1 MLALTRGAPLS
12 LANLLSSIRPT
23 DHVFTGVYESQ
34 DGSKNVIGQIHQSQN
49 LSSAHLSYLLQ
60 PEENDAF
67 DLVVLLEGLIK
78 QAGHWGAKQVIADLA
93 IDADFLPQFRKAG
106 FSVWAKQRVFKCE
119 SGTLVESNLDKRW
132 RTWTSGDIHAMRSLY
147 LTLVPPLI
155 QPVEPLTRREKL
167 GLVYYD
173 DNGVLQAYAD
183 LVYGPAGAWVLPL
196 IHPEAKENMTE
207 LLLQMLM
214 DLPGLNGR
222 DVFVTVRSYQPWVE
236 HALENLSAQP
246 GPEQVLLVRH
256 LTIRQRVKAEFSFS
270 PVENGK
276 TEPTIPVTSI
286 KNHQG

>member
-1 MLALTRGAPLS
+1 M
-12 LANLLSSIRPT
+12 ANLLSSIRPT

-34 DGSKNVIGQIHQSQN
+34 DGSKKIIGQIHQSQN
-49 LSSAHLSYLLQ
+49 HSSTHLNYLLH
-60 PEENDAF
+60 PEESDPF
-67 DLVVLLEGLIK
+67 DLVVLLEALIK
-78 QAGHWGAKQVIADLA
+78 QAGYWGAKQVVADLA

-106 FSVWAKQRVFKCE
+106 FSVWAKQRVFRYK
-119 SGTLVESNLDKRW
+119 SGTVVKSHHEKRW
-132 RTWTSGDIHAMRSLY
+132 RTWTSKDIHAMRSLY

-155 QPVEPLTRREKL
+155 QPVEPMTRREKL
-167 GLVYYD
+167 GLVFYD
-173 DNGVLQAYAD
+173 GNGVLQAYAD

-196 IHPEAKENMTE
+196 IHPEAKENMTD

-214 DLPGLNGR
+214 DLPGLYDR
-222 DVFVTVRSYQPWVE
+222 DIFVTVRSYQPWVE

-270 PVENGK
+270 SVENGK

-286 KNHQG
+286 KKHQS